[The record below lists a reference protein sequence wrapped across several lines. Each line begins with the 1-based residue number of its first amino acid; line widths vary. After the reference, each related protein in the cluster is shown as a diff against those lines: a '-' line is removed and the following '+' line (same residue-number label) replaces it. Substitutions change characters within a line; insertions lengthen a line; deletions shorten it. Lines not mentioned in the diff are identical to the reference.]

1 MRIQKPLQF
10 IFCLLIS
17 LLLNSQTAHAQ
28 SANIRGFV
36 YEKGSGEPV
45 IFTNVYLLGTA
56 IGATTD
62 VNGYFSIT
70 KVPAGNYTLT
80 VTYIGCD
87 TLKLPIEVKGSEIIT
102 KKLFLAKSS
111 VKLRDVVISAEK
123 QEAVTTVRTSVT
135 KITAKEIKQLPSVGG
150 EPDLAQYLQVIPGVV
165 FTGDQGGQLYIRG
178 GSPIQNKVLMD
189 GMIVY
194 NPFHSIGLFSVFDA
208 DIIRNADVYTGGFGA
223 QYAGRI
229 SSIMDITTRDGNKKR
244 LAGKVSATTFGA
256 KVLLE
261 GPLVKQKED
270 GGGSSSFLVS
280 LKNSYL
286 NQTSKS
292 LYSYI
297 DSNGLPYRFTDLYAK
312 ISINGSNGSK
322 FNVFGFNFNDKVNY
336 RQVSDLHWA
345 ESGAGSNFVLIPNNS
360 SVLVKGNFAYS
371 KYGISLTQAD
381 QQERKSDINGF
392 NLGLDFTY
400 FYGKNDLTYG
410 VEILGYRTNFVFYN
424 SLNRKL
430 SQLDNTTEI
439 GGFIKSKLVFGK
451 LLVEPSFRLHYY
463 ASLPVFSP
471 EPRLGLK
478 FNASDKFR
486 IKFAGGMYTQN
497 LMSAASDRDVVNLFY
512 GFLSSP
518 DNLQDE
524 FLQEN
529 GNTKAV
535 KNGLQRANHVILGF
549 EGDIKSHLTL
559 NIEGYYKQFGQL
571 TNINK
576 NKIFDDDVTTSD
588 KPDVQKKDYIVES
601 GDAEG
606 VDISLKY
613 DKKRLYLWAV
623 YSLTFVNRWDGIYA
637 YQPHFDRRHNVNLVG
652 TYTFG
657 KGLHWEFDA
666 RWNLG
671 SGFPFY
677 KTTGFYEKLYFQDG
691 VNTDYTTENGDLS
704 FQLEPTNT
712 GRLPYYHRLDISIKR
727 KFEVGTNA
735 TLEANAGITNVYNRK
750 NIFYQDR
757 ITNQRVNQLPFLPS
771 LGVNLVF

>member
-1 MRIQKPLQF
+1 MWKNKPLF
-10 IFCLLIS
+10 LLVLTAILS
-17 LLLNSQTAHAQ
+17 FSVQTVFAQ

-36 YEKGSGEPV
+36 YEKGTGEPV
-45 IFTNVYLLGTA
+45 IFTNVYLLGTS

-87 TLKLPIEVKGSEIIT
+87 TLKLPVEVKGNEIIT

-111 VKLRDVVISAEK
+111 VRLRDVVISAEK
-123 QEAVTTVRTSVT
+123 QEAVSQVRTSVT

-150 EPDLAQYLQVIPGVV
+150 EPDLAQYLQVIPGVI

-223 QYAGRI
+223 QYGGRV

-244 LAGKVSATTFGA
+244 IAGKVSATTFGA
-256 KVLLE
+256 KALLE
-261 GPLVKQKED
+261 GPIVKQTEN
-270 GGGSSSFLVS
+270 GGSSSYIFS
-280 LKNSYL
+280 IKNSYL

-297 DSNGLPYRFTDLYAK
+297 DSNGLPYRFTDLYGK
-312 ISINGSNGSK
+312 VSINGSNGSK

-336 RQVSDLHWA
+336 RQVSDLHWS

-371 KYGISLTQAD
+371 KYGISLSEAD
-381 QQERKSDINGF
+381 GQPRQSDINGF

-400 FYGKNDLTYG
+400 YRGKNELNYG
-410 VEILGYRTNFVFYN
+410 VEILGYKTNFIFFN

-430 SQLDNTTEI
+430 EQADNTTEI
-439 GGFIKSKLVFGK
+439 GGFIRSKVVLGK
-451 LLVEPSFRLHYY
+451 LLIEPSVRLHYY
-463 ASLPVFSP
+463 ASLRVFSP
-471 EPRLGLK
+471 EPRLGMKL
-478 FNASDKFR
+478 NVADNFR
-486 IKFAGGMYTQN
+486 IKFAGGIYSQN
-497 LMSAASDRDVVNLFY
+497 LMSASSDRDVVNLFY

-518 DNLQDE
+518 DNLQSD
-524 FLQEN
+524 FTQEN
-529 GNTKAV
+529 GKTKSV
-535 KNGLQRANHVILGF
+535 KNSLQRANHAILGF
-549 EGDIKSHLTL
+549 EGDLNKSTTL
-559 NIEGYYKQFGQL
+559 NIEGYYKYFGQL

-576 NKIFDDDVTTSD
+576 NKIFDDDAANSGR
-588 KPDVQKKDYIVES
+588 PDLQKKDFIVES

-613 DKKRLYLWAV
+613 EHKRIYLWAV

-657 KGLHWEFDA
+657 KGLHWELDA
-666 RWNLG
+666 RWNMG

-704 FQLEPTNT
+704 FLLEPTNT
-712 GRLPYYHRLDISIKR
+712 GRLPYYHRLDVTVKR
-727 KFEVGTNA
+727 KFEISENA
-735 TLEANAGITNVYNRK
+735 TLEANAGVTNLYNRK

-771 LGVNLVF
+771 LGLNLVF

>member
-1 MRIQKPLQF
+1 MRTYKPLH
-10 IFCLLIS
+10 
-17 LLLNSQTAHAQ
+17 LLLFLLGILFLSSLKSNAQ
-28 SANIRGFV
+28 SGNIRGFV
-36 YEKGSGEPV
+36 YEQGSGEPV
-45 IFTNVYLLGTA
+45 IFTNVYLLGTS

-70 KVPAGNYTLT
+70 KVPAGNFTLT

-87 TLKLPIEVKGSEIIT
+87 TLKLPITVTGNQILT
-102 KKLFLAKSS
+102 KKLYLVKSS
-111 VKLRDVVISAEK
+111 VRLRDVVISAEK
-123 QEAVTTVRTSVT
+123 QESVTQVRTSVT

-150 EPDLAQYLQVIPGVV
+150 EPDLAQYLQVVPGVV

-223 QYAGRI
+223 QYGGRI

-244 LAGKVSATTFGA
+244 IAGKVSATTFGA
-256 KVLLE
+256 KALIE
-261 GPLVKQKED
+261 GPIVKQKED
-270 GGGSSSFLVS
+270 GGSSSFLVT

-297 DSNGLPYRFTDLYAK
+297 DSNGLPYRFTDLYGK
-312 ISINGSNGSK
+312 VSINGSNGSK
-322 FNVFGFNFNDKVNY
+322 FNLFGFNFNDKVNY
-336 RQVSDLHWA
+336 QEVSDLHWS

-371 KYGISLTQAD
+371 KYGIALTQAD
-381 QQERKSDINGF
+381 DKERKSDINGF

-424 SLNRKL
+424 ALNRKL
-430 SQLDNTTEI
+430 EQADNTTEI
-439 GGFIKSKLVFGK
+439 GGFLKTKLIFGK
-451 LLVEPSFRLHYY
+451 FLLEPSIRLHYY

-471 EPRLGLK
+471 EPRLGIK
-478 FNASDKFR
+478 FNATDKFR
-486 IKFAGGMYTQN
+486 IKFAGGVYTQN
-497 LMSAASDRDVVNLFY
+497 LMSASSDRDVVNLFY

-518 DNLQDE
+518 DNLQAQ
-524 FLQEN
+524 FNQEN
-529 GNTKAV
+529 GKTKDV
-535 KNGLQRANHVILGF
+535 KNSLQRANHAILGF
-549 EGDIKSHLTL
+549 EGDLTPHATL

-576 NKIFDDDVTTSD
+576 NKIFDDNASTSA
-588 KPDVQKKDYIVES
+588 KPDYQKKDYIVES

-613 DKKRLYLWAV
+613 EKKRLYLWAV
-623 YSLTFVNRWDGIYA
+623 YSLTFVNRWDGTVE

-657 KGLHWEFDA
+657 KGLHWEVDA
-666 RWNLG
+666 RWNMG

-691 VNTDYTTENGDLS
+691 VNSDYTTENGDLS
-704 FQLEPTNT
+704 FMLEPTNN
-712 GRLPYYHRLDISIKR
+712 GRLPYYHRLDISVKR
-727 KFEVGTNA
+727 KFEISTNA
-735 TLEANAGITNVYNRK
+735 TLEANAGVTNVYNRK

-757 ITNQRVNQLPFLPS
+757 ITNKRVDQLPFLPS

>member
-1 MRIQKPLQF
+1 MRLNKIPFYLF
-10 IFCLLIS
+10 LCLILCLS
-17 LLLNSQTAHAQ
+17 FRNANAQ

-36 YEKGSGEPV
+36 YEKGTGEPV
-45 IFTNVYLLGTA
+45 IFTNVYLLGTS

-70 KVPAGNYTLT
+70 KVPPGNYTLT
-80 VTYIGCD
+80 VTYIGND
-87 TLKLPIEVKGSEIIT
+87 TLKMPVEIKGSEILT
-102 KKLFLAKSS
+102 KKLFLTKSS

-123 QEAVTTVRTSVT
+123 QDAVTQVRTSVT

-150 EPDLAQYLQVIPGVV
+150 EPDLAQYLQVIPGVI

-223 QYAGRI
+223 QYGGRV
-229 SSIMDITTRDGNKKR
+229 SSIMDITTRDGNKR
-244 LAGKVSATTFGA
+244 RIAGKVSATTFGA
-256 KVLLE
+256 KALLE
-261 GPLVKQKED
+261 GPIVKQKEN
-270 GGGSSSFLVS
+270 GGSSSFLVS

-297 DSNGLPYRFTDLYAK
+297 DTNGLPYQFTDLYGK

-322 FNVFGFNFNDKVNY
+322 FNLFGFNFNDKVSY
-336 RQVSDLHWA
+336 RQVSDLNWS

-381 QQERKSDINGF
+381 GQPRESDINGF

-400 FYGKNDLTYG
+400 FRGKNELNYG
-410 VEILGYRTNFVFYN
+410 VEILGYKTNFIFYN
-424 SLNRKL
+424 ALNRKL
-430 SQLDNTTEI
+430 EQADNTTEI
-439 GGFIKSKLVFGK
+439 GGFIRSKIVLGK
-451 LLVEPSFRLHYY
+451 ILLEPSVRIHYY
-463 ASLPVFSP
+463 ASLREFSP
-471 EPRLGLK
+471 EPRLGMK
-478 FNASDKFR
+478 YNVADKFR
-486 IKFAGGMYTQN
+486 IKFAGGIYTQN
-497 LMSAASDRDVVNLFY
+497 LMSATSDRDVVNLFY

-518 DNLQDE
+518 DNLQE
-524 FLQEN
+524 TFTQEN
-529 GNTKAV
+529 GNTKNV
-535 KNGLQRANHVILGF
+535 KNSLQRASHAILGF
-549 EGDIKSHLTL
+549 EGDLNKFTTV
-559 NIEGYYKQFGQL
+559 NIEGYYKYFGQL

-576 NKIFDDDVTTSD
+576 NKIFDDDAANANR
-588 KPDVQKKDYIVES
+588 PELQRKDYIVES

-606 VDISLKY
+606 VDISIKY
-613 DKKRLYLWAV
+613 DRKRIYLWAV

-637 YQPHFDRRHNVNLVG
+637 YQPHFDRRHNINLVG

-657 KGLHWEFDA
+657 KGLDWELDA
-666 RWNLG
+666 RWNMG

-677 KTTGFYEKLYFQDG
+677 KTSGFYENLYFKDG

-704 FQLEPTNT
+704 FLLEPTNT
-712 GRLPYYHRLDISIKR
+712 GRLPYYHRLDVTVKR
-727 KFEVGTNA
+727 KFVISENA
-735 TLEANAGITNVYNRK
+735 TFEANAGVTNLYNRR

-771 LGVNLVF
+771 LGLNLVF

>member
-1 MRIQKPLQF
+1 MHIRNPLF
-10 IFCLLIS
+10 LLLS
-17 LLLNSQTAHAQ
+17 LLFLNSFLAKKSLAQ
-28 SANIRGFV
+28 SANVRGFV

-45 IFTNVYLLGTA
+45 IFTNVYLLGTT

-70 KVPAGNYTLT
+70 KVPAGNFTLICS
-80 VTYIGCD
+80 YIGCD
-87 TLKLPIEVKGSEIIT
+87 TLKIPLEVKGNEIIT

-111 VKLRDVVISAEK
+111 VRLRDVVISAEK
-123 QEAVTTVRTSVT
+123 QDAVTQVRTSVT
-135 KITAKEIKQLPSVGG
+135 KITAKDIKQLPSVGG
-150 EPDLAQYLQVIPGVV
+150 EPDLAQYLQVVPGVI

-223 QYAGRI
+223 QYGGRI

-244 LAGKVSATTFGA
+244 IAGKVSATTFGA
-256 KVLLE
+256 KALIE
-261 GPLVKQKED
+261 GPIVKQKED
-270 GGGSSSFLVS
+270 GGSSSFLVS

-286 NQTSKS
+286 DKTSKS
-292 LYSYI
+292 LYSYV
-297 DSNGLPYRFTDLYAK
+297 DSNGLPYRFTDLYGK
-312 ISINGSNGSK
+312 VSINGSNGSK
-322 FNVFGFNFNDKVNY
+322 FNLFGFNFNDKVTY
-336 RQVSDLHWA
+336 RQVSDLRWS

-371 KYGISLTQAD
+371 KYGIALTQAD
-381 QQERKSDINGF
+381 EQERRSDINGF

-410 VEILGYRTNFVFYN
+410 VELLGYRTNFVFFN
-424 SLNRKL
+424 ALNRKL
-430 SQLDNTTEI
+430 EQADNTTEI

-451 LLVEPSFRLHYY
+451 LLVEPSVRLHYY
-463 ASLPVFSP
+463 ASLTVFSP
-471 EPRLGLK
+471 EPRLGIK
-478 FNASDKFR
+478 WNAGDNFR
-486 IKFAGGMYTQN
+486 IKFAGGLYSQN

-518 DNLQDE
+518 ENLQSE
-524 FLQEN
+524 FTQEN
-529 GNTKAV
+529 GKTKSV
-535 KNGLQRANHVILGF
+535 KNGLQRAKHAILGF
-549 EGDIKSHLTL
+549 EGDIFSNITI

-576 NKIFDDDVTTSD
+576 NKIFDDDASNNA
-588 KPDVQKKDYIVES
+588 KPDLQKKDYIVES

-606 VDISLKY
+606 VDISVKY

-623 YSLTFVNRWDGIYA
+623 YSLTFVNRWDGINA

-657 KGLHWEFDA
+657 KGLNWEVDA
-666 RWNLG
+666 RWNMG

-677 KTTGFYEKLYFQDG
+677 KTTGFYEKLDFQNG
-691 VNTDYTTENGDLS
+691 VNSNYTTDNGDLS
-704 FQLEPTNT
+704 FLLEETNS
-712 GRLPYYHRLDISIKR
+712 GRLPYYHRLDVSVKR
-727 KFEVGTNA
+727 KFEISTNA
-735 TLEANAGITNVYNRK
+735 TLEANAGITNLYNRR

-757 ITNQRVNQLPFLPS
+757 ITNQRVDQLPFLPS
-771 LGVNLVF
+771 LGINLVF